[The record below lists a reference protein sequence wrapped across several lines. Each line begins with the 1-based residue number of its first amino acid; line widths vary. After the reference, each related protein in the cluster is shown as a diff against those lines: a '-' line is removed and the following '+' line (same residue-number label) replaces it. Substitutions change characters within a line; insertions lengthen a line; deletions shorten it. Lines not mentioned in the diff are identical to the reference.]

1 MKSWNDIIARKE
13 GIAAFNGKA
22 NETLYEE
29 PKQQGRRVI
38 DWTFPRTINKEEVCY
53 IINY

>member
-13 GIAAFNGKA
+13 GIAAFNGKP
-22 NETLYEE
+22 NETFYEE

-38 DWTFPRTINKEEVCY
+38 DWTFPRTINKEEVRCVL
-53 IINY
+53 NY